1 MRVGVDSRK
10 RTAEVDRLI
19 FFGGYDP
26 EYPRNAI
33 IRKGLMRCG
42 ISVSECRVHHRWKV
56 VRRYPVLLWRYARC
70 GKGGKILF
78 VPDFRHKDV
87 PLAWLLA
94 RLSGKR
100 CIFDPLVSRYETR
113 VLDRGD
119 AAEGSLQSWH
129 NRNIDRISFRLP
141 DLILS
146 DTDAH
151 GVFFREEYAVH
162 PGKVRTLYIGYDDE
176 LFEMRAHRGGDGALR
191 VLFYGTYLPLH
202 GADVIVGAAR
212 LLPDTVT
219 FTLVGEGQTYHEV
232 RSSAAGLTPGRITF
246 RPTMP
251 AGELADA
258 IASSDVVLGIF
269 GVTPKAQVVI
279 PNKVYQALAVGRAV
293 VTADTPAVREIFTD
307 GEHLLM
313 VRPGDAAALARG
325 IERLHLDPAL
335 RSRLAGCG
343 GDLVRGHY
351 HPAAVAR
358 RFIDI
363 LVERRFL

>member
-1 MRVGVDSRK
+1 MAVGIDSRK
-10 RTAEVDRLI
+10 KAPEADRLI

-33 IRKGLMRCG
+33 IRKGLVRCG
-42 ISVSECRVHHRWKV
+42 VSVAECRVHHRWKV
-56 VRRYPVLLWRYARC
+56 VRRYPALLWRYAKC
-70 GKGGKILF
+70 GRGGKILF

-87 PLAWLLA
+87 PLAWILA

-100 CIFDPLVSRYETR
+100 CVFDPLVSRYETR

-129 NRNIDRISFRLP
+129 NRNIDRLSFRLP
-141 DLILS
+141 DLILT

-151 GVFFREEYAVH
+151 GLFFREEYDVH
-162 PGKVRTLYIGYDDE
+162 PGKVRTLHIGYDDE
-176 LFEMRAHRGGDGALR
+176 LFEARAHSGVDGSLR

-202 GADVIVGAAR
+202 GADVIVEAAR
-212 LLPDTVT
+212 LLPDAVT
-219 FTLVGEGQTYHEV
+219 FTLIGEGQTYREV
-232 RSSAAGLTPGRITF
+232 RSRAEGLAPARITF
-246 RPTMP
+246 RPMVP
-251 AGELADA
+251 SAKLVDA

-269 GVTPKAQVVI
+269 GVTPKARVVI

-307 GEHLLM
+307 GEHLLT
-313 VRPGDAAALARG
+313 VPAGDAAALARC
-325 IERLHLDPAL
+325 IERLYRDPAL
-335 RSRLAGCG
+335 RSRLAEG
-343 GDLVRGHY
+343 GGNLVRENY

-363 LVERRFL
+363 LGERGLL

>member
-1 MRVGVDSRK
+1 MAMGVDSRK
-10 RTAEVDRLI
+10 KAVEADRLI

-33 IRKGLMRCG
+33 IRKGLVRCG
-42 ISVSECRVHHRWKV
+42 VPVAECRVHHRWKV
-56 VRRYPVLLWRYARC
+56 VRRYPILLWRYAKC
-70 GKGGKILF
+70 GRGGKILF

-87 PLAWLLA
+87 PLAWILA
-94 RLSGKR
+94 RLSGKK

-141 DLILS
+141 DLILT

-151 GVFFREEYAVH
+151 GAFFREQYDVH

-176 LFEMRAHRGGDGALR
+176 LFESRAHRDGDGSLR

-202 GADVIVGAAR
+202 GADVIVEAAR
-212 LLPDTVT
+212 LLPDTIT

-232 RSSAAGLTPGRITF
+232 RSRAEGMTPGRITF
-246 RPTMP
+246 RPMVP

-279 PNKVYQALAVGRAV
+279 PNKVYQSLAVGRAV
-293 VTADTPAVREIFTD
+293 VTADTSAVREIFTD

-313 VRPGDAAALARG
+313 VPPGDATSLARG
-325 IERLHLDPAL
+325 IERLYRDPAL

-343 GDLVRGHY
+343 GNLVRGNY
-351 HPAAVAR
+351 HSAAVAR

-363 LVERRFL
+363 LGERGFL